1 MSIVESAGLKL
12 LRLSN
17 PEFAHNVAIRALNLG
32 LVPKPKT
39 RVFENLKTSIGGL
52 ELDSPIG
59 LAAGFDKNAE
69 AVDPLLKCGFGF
81 VEVGAVTPEG
91 QPGNPKPRLFRL
103 PKDQA
108 VINSFGFNNLG
119 MDIVSSRLAKR
130 SEKGIV
136 GVNLGAN
143 KDSDDRIKD
152 YVKVLKCCGPFVDFA
167 TVNVSSPNTENLRN
181 LQEKNSLNNL
191 LDQVMTS
198 REKLKN
204 KVPIFLKIAPD
215 LSLNQIDD
223 ISEIALKMQIDA
235 VVATNTTL
243 DHQGLKSDVKNKQ
256 GGLSGRPLFS
266 KSTWVLANL
275 SRRLEKK
282 VPLIGVGG
290 IASAQ
295 DAYVK
300 ILAGASAVQ
309 LYTGLVYNGIG
320 LVTKINKGLSEILS
334 QHNKTNLSDIVGSGA
349 DEFLCVL

>member
-17 PEFAHNVAIRALNLG
+17 PEFAHNVAIKALNLG

-181 LQEKNSLNNL
+181 LQEKKSLNNL
-191 LDQVMTS
+191 LDQIMSS

-275 SRRLEKK
+275 SRRLEKR

-295 DAYVK
+295 DAYAK

-334 QHNKTNLSDIVGSGA
+334 KQNKTHLSDIVGSGT
-349 DEFLCVL
+349 DEFL

>member
-12 LRLSN
+12 LRLLN
-17 PEFAHNVAIRALNLG
+17 PEFAHNVAIKALSLG
-32 LVPKPKT
+32 LTPKPKT
-39 RVFENLKTSIGGL
+39 RVFENLKTSVGGL

-81 VEVGAVTPEG
+81 VEVGAVTPEC

-103 PKDQA
+103 PKDKA
-108 VINSFGFNNLG
+108 VINRFGFNNLG
-119 MDIVSSRLAKR
+119 MDIVSARLAKR

-181 LQEKNSLNNL
+181 LQEKSSLNNL
-191 LDQVMTS
+191 LYQVMSS
-198 REKLKN
+198 RENLKT

-243 DHQGLKSDVKNKQ
+243 DHQGLKSYVKNKQ

-275 SRRLEKK
+275 SRRLEKR

-295 DAYVK
+295 DAYIK
-300 ILAGASAVQ
+300 LLAGASAVQ
-309 LYTGLVYNGIG
+309 LYTGLVYNGMG
-320 LVTKINKGLSEILS
+320 LVTKINSGLSEILS
-334 QHNKTNLSDIVGSGA
+334 QQNKAHLSDIVGS
-349 DEFLCVL
+349 ETEKFL

>member
-12 LRLSN
+12 LRLLN
-17 PEFAHNVAIRALNLG
+17 PEFAHNVAIKALSLG
-32 LVPKPKT
+32 LTPKPKT
-39 RVFENLKTSIGGL
+39 RVFENLKTSVGGL

-167 TVNVSSPNTENLRN
+167 TVNVSSPNTENLRD

-295 DAYVK
+295 DAYAK

-334 QHNKTNLSDIVGSGA
+334 QQNKTNLSDIVGSEA
-349 DEFLCVL
+349 DGFLCV